1 MFRGSQFE
9 IDETSSYSD
18 REQYINFRT
27 NNAMSPSLNPHIRVK
42 SQDRLKSQD
51 LVGNQY
57 RRRRTLTLKLYF
69 ALA

>member
-18 REQYINFRT
+18 REQYISFRT

-42 SQDRLKSQD
+42 
-51 LVGNQY
+51 
-57 RRRRTLTLKLYF
+57 
-69 ALA
+69 